1 MFLVINGDVKVVV
14 KCKFVLIWK
23 LMILDFEVKEGF
35 NLIVMF
41 LVVVGVGLIVVGVN
55 YVVYL
60 EWYWNLVKEV

>member
-1 MFLVINGDVKVVV
+1 
-14 KCKFVLIWK
+14 
-23 LMILDFEVKEGF
+23 MILDFEVKEGF